1 MLEHSKLVL
10 KAVAQ
15 YPVLFK
21 KELQKSL
28 MWLSNDDKE
37 ALIFWVR
44 KEFDSSYNS
53 ILDSIKFDLSA

>member
-28 MWLSNDDKE
+28 AWLNNDDKK
-37 ALIFWVR
+37 ALLFWVK
-44 KEFDSSYNS
+44 KEYQSYDNLLES
-53 ILDSIKFDLSA
+53 IQFDLTV